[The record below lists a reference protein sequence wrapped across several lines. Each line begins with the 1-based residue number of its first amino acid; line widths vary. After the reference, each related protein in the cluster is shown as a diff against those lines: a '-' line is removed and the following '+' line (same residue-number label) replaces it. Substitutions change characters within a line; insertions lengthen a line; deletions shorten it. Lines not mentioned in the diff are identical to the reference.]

1 AGQVTE
7 AVRGMSETTQ
17 KSSENIERIKI
28 SVDETSKAIEQ
39 IAETAQSQAEFA
51 LNLNDIVN
59 KFKI

>member
-1 AGQVTE
+1 
-7 AVRGMSETTQ
+7 
-17 KSSENIERIKI
+17 ERIKI

-39 IAETAQSQAEFA
+39 IATTAQSQAEFA